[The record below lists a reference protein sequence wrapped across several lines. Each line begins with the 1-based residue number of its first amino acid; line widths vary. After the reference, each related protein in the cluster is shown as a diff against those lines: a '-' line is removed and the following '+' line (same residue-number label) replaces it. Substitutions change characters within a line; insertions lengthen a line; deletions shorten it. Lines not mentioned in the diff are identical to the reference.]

1 MKTYIYFFGR
11 HEGKLETFAKF
22 CVAVSL
28 ETLREDPTL
37 CALAAL
43 QKSAT
48 NRLFGNYSAK
58 SPDRPWEIVMI
69 LSDHMHPK
77 PSFTLFCKQIYDL
90 EMIQLD
96 SKLVA
101 CFLPTCSLAQQT
113 FCRK

>member
-1 MKTYIYFFGR
+1 MKTFIIFFGR

-28 ETLREDPTL
+28 ETLREDPTV
-37 CALAAL
+37 CAL

-48 NRLFGNYSAK
+48 NRLFKNYSAK

-77 PSFTLFCKQIYDL
+77 PSFTLFCKQIYT
-90 EMIQLD
+90 I
-96 SKLVA
+96 
-101 CFLPTCSLAQQT
+101 
-113 FCRK
+113 